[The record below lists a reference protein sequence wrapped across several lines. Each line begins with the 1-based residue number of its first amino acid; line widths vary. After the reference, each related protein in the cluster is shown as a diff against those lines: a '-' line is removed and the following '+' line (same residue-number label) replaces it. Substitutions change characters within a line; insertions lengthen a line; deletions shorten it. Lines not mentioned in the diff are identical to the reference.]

1 MTKKDRNDYIRI
13 AREIGY
19 SSYVIDQLCNAKDE
33 SECIRIMKTA
43 RIHFDDKQGG
53 ILCLLNK

>member
-1 MTKKDRNDYIRI
+1 MNKKDRNDYIRI

-19 SSYVIDQLCNAKDE
+19 SNCVIDQLYRAKDE

-43 RIHFDDKQGG
+43 RIHFDDK
-53 ILCLLNK
+53 

>member
-19 SSYVIDQLCNAKDE
+19 SSYVIDQLYRAKDE

-43 RIHFDDKQGG
+43 RIHFDDK
-53 ILCLLNK
+53 